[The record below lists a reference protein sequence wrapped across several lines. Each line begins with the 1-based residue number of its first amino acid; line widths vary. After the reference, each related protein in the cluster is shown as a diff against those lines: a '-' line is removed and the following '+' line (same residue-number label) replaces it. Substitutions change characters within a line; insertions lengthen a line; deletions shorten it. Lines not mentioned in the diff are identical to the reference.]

1 MTSIEL
7 ESGNRFKYDVTSAV
21 RIVVSRQTYRPP
33 ETKHAFT
40 GFFVPSHVIA
50 AVFMYVVEAIG
61 GFQGASETSEEN
73 EMWQEPPIKPDL
85 SGRDS
90 SLSSQQPRGEDTPK
104 SPSVHMSLRCP

>member
-1 MTSIEL
+1 MTSWPNARL
-7 ESGNRFKYDVTSAV
+7 
-21 RIVVSRQTYRPP
+21 VVSLQITRAP
-33 ETKHAFT
+33 ETKHGFT

-90 SLSSQQPRGEDTPK
+90 HFPASSPEVKTRHDPP
-104 SPSVHMSLRCP
+104 PSTFPPVSSVSIIE